1 MKLISFDLVTKE
13 NTTDYETV
21 EKYSLKSTKTK
32 IVPVEKIIEK
42 DFIAELT
49 IEYENNGTEFN
60 FSIMSYDVGTLMEWV
75 KKNHPDLYE
84 LIPSFR
90 IDQFQYIADNM
101 KSSSYLLY
109 QVIDENSDRGTVLD
123 QDNLE
128 PDDFIPQ
135 QETVE
140 MSFAEISK
148 KGFYTEL
155 HCYPNTPIGFWNFY
169 GTDFQSLLDHIVNT
183 DSN

>member
-1 MKLISFDLVTKE
+1 MKLIHFYLVTKE

-32 IVPVEKIIEK
+32 IVPVDKIIEK

-49 IEYENNGTEFN
+49 IEYENNGTESN
-60 FSIMSYDVGTLMEWV
+60 IGIMSYDVETLMEWV

-84 LIPSFR
+84 LIPPFR
-90 IDQFQYIADNM
+90 IDQFQFIADNA
-101 KSSSYLLY
+101 KSSSALSYESIVSKDSLEY
-109 QVIDENSDRGTVLD
+109 QFGSGPET
-123 QDNLE
+123 
-128 PDDFIPQ
+128 DDFVPE

-140 MSFAEISK
+140 ISIEEISK

-155 HCYPNTPIGFWNFY
+155 HCYPDTPVGFWNFY
-169 GTDFQSLLDHIVNT
+169 GTDFQSLLDHIVKY
-183 DSN
+183 